1 MLAALLAMWIAVDDG
16 DKPKRLDV
24 KVGKTVE
31 VDVGYTR
38 GVRCDDLATIEV
50 AIQTRQGST
59 GDATTN
65 VFVVKGLR
73 EGTTQ
78 CRVGTEPQRPS
89 ILFDVRVTR

>member
-1 MLAALLAMWIAVDDG
+1 MWIAVDDG
-16 DKPKRLDV
+16 DKPKRIDV

-31 VDVGYTR
+31 VDVGYAI
-38 GVRCDDLATIEV
+38 GVRCDDLALIEV
-50 AIQTRQGST
+50 AMQTKE
-59 GDATTN
+59 TTN
-65 VFVVKGLR
+65 YFVVKGVR

>member
-16 DKPKRLDV
+16 DKPRRLDV

-38 GVRCDDLATIEV
+38 GFRCDDLAAIEV
-50 AIQTRQGST
+50 VIQTRET
-59 GDATTN
+59 RDATTN
-65 VFVVKGLR
+65 VFVVKGVR
-73 EGTTQ
+73 EGSTQ
-78 CRVGTEPQRPS
+78 CRVGTDLHGPT